1 MGRMAAPEKL
11 SDIVTSFLD
20 VVHDRLLSD
29 RRGAVADYIPQLA
42 DTDPELFGI
51 ALCGLNGRVYES
63 GDTDVEFTIQSAS
76 KPFVYSL
83 ALDDQGL
90 DAVHERVGAEPSG
103 EAFNSV
109 KLEAGTGRPPN
120 PMVNAGAIVTT
131 ALVNGFS
138 PEERFARILA
148 RLSAFAGRELSVDEA
163 VFASEQDTGDR
174 NRALAYLMRG
184 AGSLTAPVVTTLDT
198 YFRQCSVLVTARD
211 IAVMGATLANGGVNP
226 VTGQRVTS
234 AETCQHVMTIMATCG
249 MYDYAG
255 EWLLRAGLP
264 AKSGVAGGLVASS
277 PGEFGLGLFSPRL
290 DASGASVR
298 GVAAAQRLATR
309 FGLHV
314 LHRPLT
320 LTAAEVTAA
329 NEELAAGLGAE
340 QDAVATQLLQEN
352 ADDLAVWRL
361 RGYID
366 FDGAE
371 RLLLDIDSW
380 LEARPPDRESPAVI
394 VLDLTE
400 VTQLQSV
407 AVWMLAA
414 MATWCR
420 ARGMRVIA
428 SDPQGRSLGV
438 AGLAQSAGF
447 DDALRDAA
455 AMAGADLED

>member
-1 MGRMAAPEKL
+1 MAAREKL

-20 VVHDRLLSD
+20 IVHDRLVSD

-42 DTDPELFGI
+42 DADPELFGI

-63 GDTDVEFTIQSAS
+63 GDTGVEFTIQSVS

-90 DAVHERVGAEPSG
+90 DAVHDRVGAEPSG

-131 ALVNGFS
+131 SLVSGRS
-138 PEERFARILA
+138 AEDRFARILS
-148 RLSAFAGRELSVDEA
+148 RLSAFAGRDLSVDDA
-163 VFASEQDTGDR
+163 VLASEQASGDR
-174 NRALAYLMRG
+174 NRALAYLMHG
-184 AGSLTAPVVTTLDT
+184 AGSLTSPVLDTLDT

-298 GVAAAQRLATR
+298 GVAAAQQLATR

-320 LTAAEVTAA
+320 LSASEVMAA
-329 NEELAAGLGAE
+329 NDELAAGLGAE
-340 QDAVATQLLQEN
+340 QDAVAAQLLQEN

-371 RLLLDIDSW
+371 RLLLDLDAW
-380 LEARPPDRESPAVI
+380 LEARPTDRDSPAVI

-414 MATWCR
+414 LATWCR

-438 AGLAQSAGF
+438 AGLSQSADF
-447 DDALRDAA
+447 DDAVRDAA
-455 AMAGADLED
+455 AMAGATADD

>member
-1 MGRMAAPEKL
+1 MGPMAAPEKL

-20 VVHDRLLSD
+20 VVHDRLLGD
-29 RRGAVADYIPQLA
+29 TRGAVADYIPQLA
-42 DTDPELFGI
+42 SADPDLFGI
-51 ALCGLNGRVYES
+51 ALCGLNGHVYES
-63 GDTDVEFTIQSAS
+63 GDTGAAFTIQSAS

-83 ALDDQGL
+83 ALDDRGI
-90 DAVHERVGAEPSG
+90 DAVHDRVGAEPSG

-131 ALVNGFS
+131 SLVHGDTAD
-138 PEERFARILA
+138 ERFARILA
-148 RLSAFAGRELSVDEA
+148 RLGAFAGRDLSIDEA
-163 VFASEQDTGDR
+163 VLASEQDSGDR
-174 NRALAYLMRG
+174 NRALAYLMRS
-184 AGSLTAPVVTTLDT
+184 AGSLTAPVAETLDT
-198 YFRQCSVLVTARD
+198 YFRQCSVLITARD
-211 IAVMGATLANGGVNP
+211 LAVMGATLANGGVNP
-226 VTGQRVTS
+226 ITRQRVTS

-298 GVAAAQRLATR
+298 GVVAAQRLANR

-320 LTAAEVTAA
+320 LSAAEVTAA
-329 NEELAAGLGAE
+329 NDELAAGLGAE
-340 QDAVATQLLQEN
+340 QDALATQLLQEN
-352 ADDLAVWRL
+352 ADDLSVWRL

-371 RLLLDIDSW
+371 QLLLNLDQW
-380 LEARPPDRESPAVI
+380 LAARPADRESPAVI
-394 VLDLTE
+394 VLDLSE

-407 AVWMLAA
+407 AIWMLAA
-414 MATWCR
+414 LATWCR
-420 ARGMRVIA
+420 ERGMRVIA

-438 AGLAQSAGF
+438 AGLSQTAGF
-447 DDALRDAA
+447 DHAMRDAA
-455 AMAGADLED
+455 ATAGAGNDA

>member
-1 MGRMAAPEKL
+1 MAAREKL

-20 VVHDRLLSD
+20 IVHDRLVSD

-42 DTDPELFGI
+42 DADPELFGI

-63 GDTDVEFTIQSAS
+63 GDTGVEFTIQSVS

-90 DAVHERVGAEPSG
+90 DAVHDRVGAEPSG

-131 ALVNGFS
+131 SLVSGNS
-138 PEERFARILA
+138 AEDRFARILA
-148 RLSAFAGRELSVDEA
+148 RLSAFAGRDLRVDDAVLS
-163 VFASEQDTGDR
+163 SEQASGDR
-174 NRALAYLMRG
+174 NRALAYLMHG
-184 AGSLTAPVVTTLDT
+184 AGSLTTPVLDTLDT

-226 VTGQRVTS
+226 VTGRRVTS

-290 DASGASVR
+290 DSSGASVR
-298 GVAAAQRLATR
+298 GVAAAQQLATR

-320 LTAAEVTAA
+320 LSASEVMAA
-329 NEELAAGLGAE
+329 NDELAAGLGAE
-340 QDAVATQLLQEN
+340 QDAVAAQLLQEN

-371 RLLLDIDSW
+371 RLLLDLDAW
-380 LEARPPDRESPAVI
+380 LDARPTDRDSPAVI

-414 MATWCR
+414 LATWCR

-438 AGLAQSAGF
+438 AGLSQSAGF
-447 DDALRDAA
+447 DDAVRDAA
-455 AMAGADLED
+455 AMAGATADG

>member
-1 MGRMAAPEKL
+1 MRSPATL

-20 VVHDRLLSD
+20 VVHDRLLAD
-29 RRGAVADYIPQLA
+29 RRGDVADYIPELA
-42 DTDPELFGI
+42 DAAPDQFGI

-63 GDTDVEFTIQSAS
+63 GDTDVPFTIQSVS
-76 KPFVYSL
+76 KAFVYSL
-83 ALDDQGL
+83 ALDDIGMN
-90 DAVHERVGAEPSG
+90 AVHDRVGAEPSG

-109 KLEAGTGRPPN
+109 KLESSTGRPPN

-131 ALVNGFS
+131 SLVNGS
-138 PEERFARILA
+138 TPEHRFKRILT
-148 RLSAFAGRELSVDEA
+148 RLSAFAGRDLSIDES
-163 VFASEQDTGDR
+163 VFTSERISGDR
-174 NRALAYLMRG
+174 NRALAYLMRS
-184 AGSLTAPVVTTLDT
+184 AGSLTADVNETLDV
-198 YFRQCSVLVTARD
+198 YFRQCSVLVTSRD
-211 IAVMGATLANGGVNP
+211 LAVMGATLGNGGVNP
-226 VTGQRVTS
+226 ITGRRVTS

-264 AKSGVAGGLVASS
+264 AKSGVAGGLVAAS

-290 DASGASVR
+290 DHSGASVR
-298 GVAAAQRLATR
+298 AVVAAQQLARR
-309 FGLHV
+309 FGLHI
-314 LHRPLT
+314 LHRPLS
-320 LTAAEVTAA
+320 LSAAEVSSAS
-329 NEELAAGLGAE
+329 EELDEGLGAI
-340 QDAVATQLLQEN
+340 QDADAAQLLADN

-371 RLLLDIDSW
+371 RLILDLEDW
-380 LEARPPDRESPAVI
+380 LESRPPDRIAPAVI

-414 MATWCR
+414 LASWCGE
-420 ARGMRVIA
+420 RGMRVIA

-438 AGLAQSAGF
+438 AGLSQAADFEAAVQ
-447 DDALRDAA
+447 DAA
-455 AMAGADLED
+455 DATSADD